1 MLIRTGLLIFTLL
14 AGYLLSGCHS
24 STASKAETS
33 STHKPT
39 AIRWTGQSYEL
50 VRNGQPYFIQ
60 GAGGKSHFERLKA
73 CGGNSIRIWDDLDA
87 DQMLAQAQ
95 QLDLTVLF
103 GIWVGK
109 EADGFDYHDRQ
120 AVDQQFEQIRKT
132 VLKYRNHPALLMW
145 CVGNEWAQDAN
156 NFGVFDEVNR
166 IAAMIHELDPN
177 HPVTTA
183 IAPDS
188 GRAIWLVRER
198 CPEIDILSF
207 NVYGTISSV
216 SQYLKEGGWTKP
228 YLISEFG
235 AKGYWEEPHTP
246 WETTIEPTS
255 QQKYEF
261 IRQTYT
267 QYIGSRPTNCLG
279 SYMFYW
285 GAKQEDTHTW
295 FSMFDEQGRETSLV
309 GLMQELWTKQPPAN
323 QAPIV
328 QQLRID
334 GSIKL
339 TTSWSDKSGIHQAQV
354 LATDPDSDSLAYY
367 WEIKPAAR
375 RTADYIDTPIQSVDG
390 LIRPKGANS
399 IGFSL
404 PLKPGTYRL
413 FVFVYDTHHH
423 VATANVPFLV
433 TAGNTNQ

>member
-1 MLIRTGLLIFTLL
+1 MRTGLLVFSLL
-14 AGYLLSGCHS
+14 AGHLLSGCHG
-24 STASKAETS
+24 STATDNETS
-33 STHKPT
+33 STVKPT
-39 AIRWTGQSYEL
+39 AIHWTGQSYEL
-50 VRNGQPYFIQ
+50 LRNGKPYFIQ

-87 DQMLAQAQ
+87 DQILAQAQ
-95 QLDLTVLF
+95 RLDLTVLF

-166 IAAMIHELDPN
+166 IAAMIHELDPD

-216 SQYLKEGGWTKP
+216 NQYLKEGGWTKP

-235 AKGYWEEPHTP
+235 AKGYWEEPRTP
-246 WETTIEPTS
+246 WETAIEPTS

-261 IRQTYT
+261 VRQTYP
-267 QYIGSRPTNCLG
+267 QYIGSRPPNCLG

-285 GAKQEDTHTW
+285 GSKQEDTHTW

-309 GLMQELWTKQPPAN
+309 GLMQELWTKQATDN
-323 QAPIV
+323 QTPVIR
-328 QQLRID
+328 QIRID
-334 GSIKL
+334 GAIKMSIQ
-339 TTSWSDKSGIHQAQV
+339 WSGAERVHQVQV
-354 LATDPDSDSLAYY
+354 LATDADNDSLAYH

-375 RTADYIDTPIQSVDG
+375 LTADYIDTPIQAIDG
-390 LIRPKGANS
+390 LFTSTGLNTIQF
-399 IGFSL
+399 IL
-404 PLKPGTYRL
+404 PAKPGAYRL
-413 FVFVYDTHHH
+413 FVFVYDTHQH

-433 TAGNTNQ
+433 KGEKTVQ